1 MAGIGGARNAMSILI
16 KNGYVVTVDPA
27 RRVLDGGYVL
37 VGDDGKIAAVGKG
50 DGPTGATEIVDAT
63 GMIVVPGLMNLHQH
77 PWMNLFKG
85 LADGMLLEPWVFN
98 FVQPCIESLQIED
111 LIASSRLAALEM
123 LRTGTTTVL
132 THDTG
137 FLLPEYEAAFIEPM
151 SEAGIRQLFARMFQC
166 RTPKRPNHPLS
177 AKEAA
182 MQFNK
187 LVERYHGANNGLTRI
202 GMVIECNAHHT
213 ELGRSSDEL
222 VRTGYNTAVEH
233 DLRVAVHMS
242 GGTLSL
248 DMGFTKYLRLTGR
261 RDVAYLEQLGVLD
274 HRWILKHGIQFTD
287 TDIATIRE
295 RGCHA
300 IYTPTSESMRGGGL
314 GPWPNLYR
322 AGINCALGS
331 DGPAVDYSVDMVEQ
345 MKACIYLQNVKF
357 LDPTVMSPERA
368 LEMATI
374 NAARA
379 IGLESELGSLE
390 PGKRADIAIFDLN
403 DPQMQVVH
411 NPLYNFICCARG
423 ADAHTVIVDGQTLLK
438 NGKFTRTDKIDAIV
452 AAAAASGKRIAEK
465 TGLIRRAAPRWP
477 VTVATAAAE

>member
-1 MAGIGGARNAMSILI
+1 MSTLI

-27 RRVLDGGYVL
+27 RRVLEGGYVL
-37 VGDDGKIAAVGKG
+37 VDDGKIAAVGKR
-50 DGPTGATEIVDAT
+50 DDAPSGATEIIDAA

-98 FVQPCIESLQIED
+98 FVQPCMDSLQVED
-111 LIASSRLAALEM
+111 LAVSSRLAALEM

-137 FLLPEYEAAFIEPM
+137 FLLPDYEAAFIEPM
-151 SEAGIRQLFARMFQC
+151 AAAGIRQLFARMFLC
-166 RTPKRPNHPLS
+166 RTPKRPNYPLS
-177 AKEAA
+177 AEEAVA
-182 MQFNK
+182 QFAK
-187 LVERYHGANNGLTRI
+187 LVARYHRTNGGLTHI

-222 VRTGYNTAVEH
+222 VRAGYGAAVEH

-248 DMGFTKYLRLTGR
+248 DIGFTKYLRLTGR

-287 TDIATIRE
+287 TDIATIRK

-322 AGINCALGS
+322 AGVNCALGT

-345 MKACIYLQNVKF
+345 MKACIFLQNVKY

-403 DPQMQVVH
+403 DPQMQVIH

-423 ADAHTVIVDGQTLLK
+423 ADAHTVIVDGKVLLK
-438 NGKFTRTDKIDAIV
+438 NGKFTRAQNIDVIISEAT
-452 AAAAASGKRIAEK
+452 ASGRRIAEK
-465 TGLIRRAAPRWP
+465 TGLIARAAPNWP
-477 VTVATAAAE
+477 STMTVAAE

>member
-1 MAGIGGARNAMSILI
+1 MSILI

-27 RRVLDGGYVL
+27 RRVLDSGYVL
-37 VGDDGKIAAVGKG
+37 VSDDGRIAEVGEG
-50 DGPTGATEIVDAT
+50 SGPAGAAEVVDAT
-63 GMIVVPGLMNLHQH
+63 GMIVLPGLMNLHQH

-98 FVQPCIESLQIED
+98 FVQPCMDNLQIDD
-111 LIASSRLAALEM
+111 LYASSSLAALEM

-137 FLLPEYEAAFIEPM
+137 FLFPDYEPAFIEPM
-151 SEAGIRQLFARMFQC
+151 AEAGIRQLFARMFLC
-166 RTPKRPNHPLS
+166 RTPKRPNYPLS
-177 AKEAA
+177 ADQAVVKFGE
-182 MQFNK
+182 
-187 LVERYHGANNGLTRI
+187 LVKRYHGANNGLTRV

-222 VRTGYNTAVEH
+222 VLAGYGTAVNH

-274 HRWILKHGIQFTD
+274 HRWILKHGIQFTE
-287 TDIATIRE
+287 TDIATIRA

-314 GPWPNLYR
+314 GPWPSLYR
-322 AGINCALGS
+322 AGVNCALGS

-345 MKACIYLQNVKF
+345 MKACIYLQNVKH

-368 LEMATI
+368 LEMTTI

-379 IGLESELGSLE
+379 LGLESEIGSLE
-390 PGKRADIAIFDLN
+390 PGKRADIAIFDLTG
-403 DPQMQVVH
+403 PHMQVMH
-411 NPLYNFICCARG
+411 NPLYNFVCCARG
-423 ADAHTVIVDGQTLLK
+423 ADADTVLVDGKILLR
-438 NGKFTRTDKIDAIV
+438 NRKFTRVRDIDSII
-452 AAAAASGKRIAEK
+452 AAATASGRRIAEK
-465 TGLIRRAAPRWP
+465 TGLSKRAAARWP
-477 VTVATAAAE
+477 LATATAAE

>member
-1 MAGIGGARNAMSILI
+1 MSILI
-16 KNGYVVTVDPA
+16 KNGYVVTVDPE
-27 RRVLDGGYVL
+27 RRVFDGGFVL
-37 VGDDGKIAAVGKG
+37 VGDDAKIAAVGTR
-50 DGPTGATEIVDAT
+50 DDAPTNATDVIDAA

-85 LADGMLLEPWVFN
+85 LADGLLLEPWVFR
-98 FVQPCIESLQIED
+98 FVQPCIEALRYDD
-111 LIASSRLAALEM
+111 LVASSRLAALEM

-137 FLLPEYEAAFIEPM
+137 FMIPDYETAFIEPM
-151 SEAGIRQLFARMFQC
+151 AEAGIRQLFARMFQC

-177 AKEAA
+177 ATDAA
-182 MQFNK
+182 VDFRK
-187 LVERYHGANNGLTRI
+187 LVSHYHHANGGLTHI

-222 VRTGYNTAVEH
+222 VRSGYGVAVEH

-261 RDVAYLEQLGVLD
+261 RDVAYLESLGVLD
-274 HRWILKHGIQFTD
+274 QRWILKHGIQFTD
-287 TDIATIRE
+287 NDIATIRE

-322 AGINCALGS
+322 AGINCALGT
-331 DGPAVDYSVDMVEQ
+331 DGPVVDYSVDMVEQ

-357 LDPTVMSPERA
+357 LDPTVMSPERV
-368 LEMATI
+368 LEMTTI

-390 PGKRADIAIFDLN
+390 PGKLADIAVFDLN
-403 DPQMQVVH
+403 APHMQVIH

-423 ADAHTVIVDGQTLLK
+423 ADAHTVIVDGKILLRG
-438 NGKFTRTDKIDAIV
+438 GKFTRTDSVDAII
-452 AAAAASGKRIAEK
+452 AAATASGKRIAQE
-465 TGLIRRAAPRWP
+465 TGLIARAAPNWP
-477 VTVATAAAE
+477 ATIALAAE